1 MYKICV
7 ERIESATSK
16 AIAALGKIR
25 DGVGRKRAKEE
36 VSELYCPKR
45 PNKGIVWRHKF
56 FCLAYKDQT
65 RSPTTEADKEELF
78 RAGLGEKELTFN
90 DVNMNQQDFH
100 HLILEAFPRLKKAGG
115 FRFLKGLLRL
125 KHIYYLYSYRSC
137 ANKSVWL
144 FVCPKAS

>member
-1 MYKICV
+1 M
-7 ERIESATSK
+7 
-16 AIAALGKIR
+16 
-25 DGVGRKRAKEE
+25 
-36 VSELYCPKR
+36 SELYRPKR

-65 RSPTTEADKEELF
+65 RSPTTEADKEEFF

-125 KHIYYLYSYRSC
+125 KHTTICIHTEVVLTSLSGC
-137 ANKSVWL
+137 LSVQKPAKPGIS
-144 FVCPKAS
+144 FVPN